1 MPPAAGEIAWPV
13 LRLPSVLRRRVL
25 RYLAASALNVVIGQ
39 ALLLFAFTILLWSP
53 VKANCFSAV
62 VAALPAY
69 LINRRWVWAQQGRS
83 RLLHEV
89 LPFWLL
95 ALAGLIISSGTVALA
110 ARMTVR
116 VTDDRAI
123 QAAAVSA
130 AAFAA
135 YGLVWVVRFVVL
147 NAFIF
152 TSPKVESAVPE
163 IAHAT

>member
-1 MPPAAGEIAWPV
+1 MAPAAGEIVRPV
-13 LRLPSVLRRRVL
+13 LEMSSVLRRRVL

-69 LINRRWVWAQQGRS
+69 LINRRWVWAQDGRS

-95 ALAGLIISSGTVALA
+95 AFAGLIVSSGAVALA
-110 ARMTVR
+110 ARVTAR
-116 VTDDRAI
+116 VTDDRAL

-130 AAFAA
+130 AAFSA
-135 YGLVWVVRFVVL
+135 YGMVWVIRFVVL
-147 NAFIF
+147 NALIF
-152 TSPKVESAVPE
+152 TSPKTESALPE
-163 IAHAT
+163 IARAA